1 MTEKQQPIFHPLS
14 MIATISAIVKG
25 MLEASEEQLKNMTT
39 VIDRP
44 HVLDDEIINRSVKL
58 YNKQNTDIEF
68 FLEQCRRWRKDNP
81 SVTTLV
87 EIETIEDN
95 TQKLRNINNQLL
107 VIIDKCKDLTINK
120 ILAKDDMELAIEFL
134 TGKLPFPKK

>member
-1 MTEKQQPIFHPLS
+1 

-58 YNKQNTDIEF
+58 YNKQNTDI
-68 FLEQCRRWRKDNP
+68 
-81 SVTTLV
+81 
-87 EIETIEDN
+87 
-95 TQKLRNINNQLL
+95 
-107 VIIDKCKDLTINK
+107 
-120 ILAKDDMELAIEFL
+120 AAIPNMKWL
-134 TGKLPFPKK
+134 NSLSL